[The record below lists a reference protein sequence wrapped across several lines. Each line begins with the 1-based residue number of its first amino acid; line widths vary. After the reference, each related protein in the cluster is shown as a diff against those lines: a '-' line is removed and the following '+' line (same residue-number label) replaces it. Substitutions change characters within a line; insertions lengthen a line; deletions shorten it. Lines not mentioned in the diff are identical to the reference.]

1 MNPEQAFQEKAHLF
15 ATCNHLLNE
24 SNLDDKAAAKLI
36 GCTVRKI
43 ENLKAGEFKKIND
56 IWLEEAKEKLENHLS
71 TAK

>member
-1 MNPEQAFQEKAHLF
+1 
-15 ATCNHLLNE
+15 LLSE

-56 IWLEEAKEKLENHLS
+56 LWLEEAKEKLENHIKS
-71 TAK
+71 A